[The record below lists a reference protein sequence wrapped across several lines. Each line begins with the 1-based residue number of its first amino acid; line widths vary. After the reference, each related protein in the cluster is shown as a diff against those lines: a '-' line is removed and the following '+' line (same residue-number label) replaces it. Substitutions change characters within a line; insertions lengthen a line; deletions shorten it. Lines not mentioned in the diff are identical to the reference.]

1 MCVVFALN
9 NSLLS
14 SDPSCTHLLVIMS
27 QISDAQHA
35 ALAGLLKTV
44 GPSADGHKVLP
55 YEVEDDVQGEQETL
69 PDNEGPSQI
78 LDVLNTVGEVST
90 AVKDRTDGEYRR

>member
-1 MCVVFALN
+1 M
-9 NSLLS
+9 
-14 SDPSCTHLLVIMS
+14 T

-44 GPSADGHKVLP
+44 GPSADDHKVVP